1 MTPTESPVPT
11 KKPTVSLTPG
21 SRVRVYSAGA
31 REEPFVSVGLFRG
44 LVSVGGENSM
54 ALELDGK
61 GTKAPAPGK
70 AVGAAPEDGIR
81 LVPLNAVMAIDI
93 LRAAKPEEEKRV
105 EPTGAQG
112 YFR

>member
-1 MTPTESPVPT
+1 MTPPEVTAAPT
-11 KKPTVSLTPG
+11 KKPTISLTPG

-54 ALELDGK
+54 ALELDERAKK
-61 GTKAPAPGK
+61 GGR
-70 AVGAAPEDGIR
+70 GEEGIR

-93 LRAAKPEEEKRV
+93 LTIAKPEEEKRAD
-105 EPTGAQG
+105 PGSAQA